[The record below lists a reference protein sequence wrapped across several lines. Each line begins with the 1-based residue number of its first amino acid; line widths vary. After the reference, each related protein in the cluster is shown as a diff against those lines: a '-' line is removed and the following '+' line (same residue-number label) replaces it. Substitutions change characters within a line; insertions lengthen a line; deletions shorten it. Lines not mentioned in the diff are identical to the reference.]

1 MKLAEFEAKVKE
13 VGFADVLAKAIEQ
26 ACNSLNFD
34 LHCID
39 WFASSPEVADFY
51 IEQKNRMAA

>member
-1 MKLAEFEAKVKE
+1 MTLAEFEAKAQE
-13 VGFADVLAKAIEQ
+13 VGFVDVLSKTIEL
-26 ACNSLNFD
+26 ACNSLDFD
-34 LHCID
+34 LRCID